1 MGKEGRIHQ
10 NSSPWNAD
18 CAGRDRRSSAHSLLE
33 RSRRS
38 RASSCSHQSGSTH
51 TELGYRVAEPGY
63 DHSDATPLTYG
74 YEAKPRPRSQ
84 LPRGGRTIFPRY
96 RVVAYY
102 GAAGLPILGVLGTA
116 DPDTIAAEVSARAA
130 QYASAGRMV
139 LPAFELITTMAQP
152 CRADFPLCTS
162 AISPQTVQAYLD
174 AAHRHRMMLILDIQP
189 GRGEFLPQVQAL
201 RPFLSDPSVG
211 VALDPEWKLAPYQF
225 PIESI
230 GSSSAESIN
239 AVGAYLSGI
248 VQAEDLPDKLLL
260 VHQFVRS
267 ELPDRQNIKVY
278 PRVETLLHA
287 DGFGSPG
294 AKVGVYQ
301 QLAFPSPPYR
311 VGFKLFFT
319 RDTALMVPA
328 NVMSLRPQPDLVSYQ

>member
-1 MGKEGRIHQ
+1 
-10 NSSPWNAD
+10 
-18 CAGRDRRSSAHSLLE
+18 
-33 RSRRS
+33 
-38 RASSCSHQSGSTH
+38 
-51 TELGYRVAEPGY
+51 
-63 DHSDATPLTYG
+63 
-74 YEAKPRPRSQ
+74 
-84 LPRGGRTIFPRY
+84 
-96 RVVAYY
+96 VVAYY
-102 GAAGLPILGVLGTA
+102 GAAGIPILGVLGTA

-230 GSSSAESIN
+230 GSSSAASIN

-248 VQAEDLPDKLLL
+248 VQAENLPDKLLL

-319 RDTALMVPA
+319 RDRALMVPA
-328 NVMSLRPQPDLVSYQ
+328 NVMSLHPQPDLVSYQ